1 MKKFLLQAW
10 KRYWGVLLALMV
22 INVLFSL
29 LSPYYLTTYNFL
41 NIFDHSAIS
50 LVMAVGMVFVLGTG
64 GIDLSIGSTLA
75 CSGIIAAQLF
85 KVMPWPLAMLIA
97 LAFGIGV
104 GLLNG
109 FIITQFHLQ
118 PFIVTLAMLNII
130 RGLTLVLSGGHP
142 VIGLPEG
149 FLTLIYGKSLV
160 STSIYTSLAIAFI
173 CLIILWKTQ
182 YSRAVR
188 AVGGCEEAAFVCGI
202 NIRKI
207 KISVYAISGATAVFA
222 SFIYMAKMDSAEPLA
237 GLTTEWME
245 AIAAPI
251 IGGNSMKGGKCFIIG
266 TIIGVLIF
274 SCIKSGL
281 NMVGINQHFQQI
293 FIGGLTIAA
302 VIVDSVRSSR

>member
-1 MKKFLLQAW
+1 MKKFLLQEW
-10 KRYWGVLLALMV
+10 RQYWGVLLALFI
-22 INVLFSL
+22 INILFSL
-29 LSPYYLTTYNFL
+29 LSPYYLTAYNFL
-41 NIFDHSAIS
+41 NIFDNSAIS

-85 KVMPWPLAMLIA
+85 KVMPWPFA
-97 LAFGIGV
+97 LAVAIVFGITV

-109 FIITQFHLQ
+109 YIITRFHLQ

-130 RGLTLVLSGGHP
+130 RGLTLVISGGHP
-142 VIGLPEG
+142 VIGMPAG
-149 FLTLIYGKSLV
+149 FLLLVTGKAVISN
-160 STSIYTSLAIAFI
+160 SIYSSLGIALI
-173 CLIILWKTQ
+173 CLLILTKTK
-182 YSRAVR
+182 YSRSVR
-188 AVGGCEEAAFVCGI
+188 AVGGCEDAAYVCGI
-202 NIRKI
+202 DVRKV
-207 KISVYAISGATAVFA
+207 KISVYAISSVTAVIA

-251 IGGNSMKGGKCFIIG
+251 IGGNSMKGGKGFIFG

-293 FIGGLTIAA
+293 FIGSLTIAA
-302 VIVDSVRSSR
+302 VIVDSLRSNR

>member
-85 KVMPWPLAMLIA
+85 KVIPWPLAMLIA

>member
-1 MKKFLLQAW
+1 MKNFLLQAW
-10 KRYWGVLLALMV
+10 KRYWGVLLALIV

-118 PFIVTLAMLNII
+118 PFIVTLAMLNIV

-149 FLTLIYGKSLV
+149 FLTLIYGKALV
-160 STSIYTSLAIAFI
+160 STSIYTSFAIALI
-173 CLIILWKTQ
+173 CLVILWKTR

-188 AVGGCEEAAFVCGI
+188 SVGGCEEAAFVCGI

-207 KISVYAISGATAVFA
+207 KISVYAISGATAVIA

-251 IGGNSMKGGKCFIIG
+251 IGGNSMKGGKCFIVG

>member
-1 MKKFLLQAW
+1 MKKFLLQEW
-10 KRYWGVLLALMV
+10 RHYWGVLLALAV

-85 KVMPWPLAMLIA
+85 KVMPWPVALVIA
-97 LAFGIGV
+97 IAFGIGV

-118 PFIVTLAMLNII
+118 PFIVTLAMLNIV

-142 VIGLPEG
+142 VLGLPEG
-149 FLTLIYGKSLV
+149 FLTLISGNSLV
-160 STSIYTSLAIAFI
+160 STSIFSSFAIALI
-173 CLIILWKTQ
+173 CLVILWKTT

-188 AVGGCEEAAFVCGI
+188 AVGGGEEAAFVCGI

-207 KISVYAISGATAVFA
+207 KISVYAISGATAVIA

-251 IGGNSMKGGKCFIIG
+251 IGGNSMKGGKCFIVG

>member
-10 KRYWGVLLALMV
+10 RQYWGVLLALLI

-50 LVMAVGMVFVLGTG
+50 LVMAIGMVFVLGTG

-75 CSGIIAAQLF
+75 CSGIIAALLC
-85 KVMPWPLAMLIA
+85 KVLPWPIA
-97 LAFGIGV
+97 LFVAVLFGISV
-104 GLLNG
+104 GLVNG
-109 FIITQFHLQ
+109 FIITHFRLQ
-118 PFIVTLAMLNII
+118 PFIVTLAMLNIV
-130 RGLTLVLSGGHP
+130 RGLTLVLSKGHP
-142 VIGLPEG
+142 IIGLPSG
-149 FLTLIYGKSLV
+149 FLNLIIGKSLV
-160 STSIYTSLAIAFI
+160 SNSIFGSLGLA
-173 CLIILWKTQ
+173 LITILILTKSK
-182 YSRAVR
+182 YSRSVR
-188 AVGGCEEAAFVCGI
+188 AVGGCEDAAFVCGI
-202 NIRKI
+202 AVRKI
-207 KISVYAISGATAVFA
+207 KISVCAISGATAVLA

-251 IGGNSMKGGKCFIIG
+251 IGGNSMKGGKCFIFG

-281 NMVGINQHFQQI
+281 NMVGINQHYQQI
-293 FIGGLTIAA
+293 FIGSLTIAA
-302 VIVDSVRSSR
+302 VIVDSLRSSR

>member
-1 MKKFLLQAW
+1 MKKFFLQVL
-10 KRYWGVLLALMV
+10 RQYWGVLLALLV
-22 INVLFSL
+22 INAVFAL
-29 LSPYYLTTYNFL
+29 LSPYYLTSYNIL

-75 CSGIIAAQLF
+75 CSGIIAALLS
-85 KVMPWPLAMLIA
+85 KVIAWPIA
-97 LAFGIGV
+97 LLVALLFGGV
-104 GLLNG
+104 VGMLNG
-109 FIITQFHLQ
+109 LIITKFRLQ

-149 FLTLIYGKSLV
+149 FLKVVLGTSLV
-160 STSIYTSLAIAFI
+160 SNSIFGSLGLALI
-173 CLIILWKTQ
+173 CLMIFANTK
-182 YSRAVR
+182 YSRSVR
-188 AVGGCEEAAFVCGI
+188 AVGGCEDAAFVCGI
-202 NIRKI
+202 NVQRI
-207 KISVYAISGATAVFA
+207 KISVYVISACTAVIA

-251 IGGNSMKGGKCFIIG
+251 IGGNSMKGGKCFIFG
-266 TIIGVLIF
+266 TLIGVLIF

-281 NMVGINQHFQQI
+281 NMVGINQHYQQI
-293 FIGGLTIAA
+293 FIGSLTIAA
-302 VIVDSVRSSR
+302 VIVDSLRSNR